1 MFGFANPERVAECW
15 MELQFFPGMPLRA
28 EKGQMIP
35 AAFHIQTFQEIK
47 SLDDPASQAMI
58 GYARMLAF
66 DGTPSKMMQFM
77 KVYPDGT
84 VNG

>member
-1 MFGFANPERVAECW
+1 MFGFANPERVAEVW
-15 MELQFFPGMPLRA
+15 MELQFYKEMPLLA
-28 EKGQMIP
+28 EKVAMIP
-35 AAFHIQTFQEIK
+35 EAFHIQTFQEIR
-47 SLDDPASQAMI
+47 SLEDQASQSML

-77 KVYPDGT
+77 NVENDGT